1 MKIVE
6 LKTTQNVAIQYELA
20 PLRDRIFAYILD
32 VLVKS
37 VGSMVLALIFFEI
50 LRLRNEV
57 AVFVLMAIIFLAN
70 TFYSLFFEM
79 ILNGQTPG
87 KKMMKIKVIKLN
99 GKQPTFYD
107 YLLRWSFRIVDIY
120 MTASL
125 LTLLLISSTKF
136 SQRLGD
142 MLSNM
147 SVVKL
152 NPSMSIG
159 LKDILRIDSKKNY
172 DPQFPMI
179 KNFREEDIILIK
191 QVLDRNRKYNNDAHH
206 DAMVELANIMATKLD
221 VSPVPAD
228 KVTFLRTLI
237 KDYIVLTR

>member
-20 PLRDRIFAYILD
+20 PLRERIFAFILD
-32 VLVKS
+32 WLIKS
-37 VGSMVLALIFFEI
+37 VGSIVFALIFMEI
-50 LRLRNEV
+50 LRIRNEMV
-57 AVFVLMAIIFLAN
+57 TFMVMIVLFLSN
-70 TFYSLFFEM
+70 IFYSLFFEM
-79 ILNGQTPG
+79 VLNGQTPG

-107 YLLRWSFRIVDIY
+107 YLLRWSFRIVDIF
-120 MTASL
+120 MTGSL
-125 LTLLLISSTKF
+125 LAILLISSTKF

-142 MLSNM
+142 MLANM

-159 LKDILRIDSKKNY
+159 LKDILRIDSKKSY
-172 DPQFPMI
+172 SPQFPMI

-191 QVLDRNRKYNNDAHH
+191 QVLERNKKYNNDAHH
-206 DAMVELANIMATKLD
+206 DAMVDLANIMASKLEIA
-221 VSPVPAD
+221 PVPSD

>member
-20 PLRDRIFAYILD
+20 PLRDRIFAFILD
-32 VLVKS
+32 WLLKS
-37 VGSMVLALIFFEI
+37 VGAMVLGLIFFEI
-50 LRLRNEV
+50 LRIRHEV
-57 AVFVLMAIIFLAN
+57 VSFVMMAIIFLAN
-70 TFYSLFFEM
+70 IFYSLFFEM
-79 ILNGQTPG
+79 VLNGQTPG

-107 YLLRWSFRIVDIY
+107 YLLRWSFRMVDVY
-120 MTASL
+120 MTGSL
-125 LTLLLISSTKF
+125 LAMLLISSTKF

-172 DPQFPMI
+172 APQFPMI

-191 QVLDRNRKYNNDAHH
+191 QALERNKKYNNDAHH
-206 DAMVELANIMATKLD
+206 DALVDLANIMATKLD
-221 VSPVPAD
+221 VSPVPTD

>member
-1 MKIVE
+1 MKTVE

-20 PLRDRIFAYILD
+20 PLRDRIFAFILD
-32 VLVKS
+32 WLVKS
-37 VGSMVLALIFFEI
+37 VGAMVLGLIFFEI
-50 LRLRNEV
+50 FRIRHEV
-57 AVFVLMAIIFLAN
+57 VSFVMMAIIFLSN
-70 TFYSLFFEM
+70 IFYSLFFEM
-79 ILNGQTPG
+79 VLNGQTPG
-87 KKMMKIKVIKLN
+87 KKLMKIKVIKLN

-120 MTASL
+120 LTGSL
-125 LTLLLISSTKF
+125 LCLLLISSTKF

-159 LKDILRIDSKKNY
+159 LKDILRIDSKKSY
-172 DPQFPMI
+172 APQFPMI

-206 DAMVELANIMATKLD
+206 DALVDLANIMANKLD
-221 VSPVPAD
+221 VTPVPSD